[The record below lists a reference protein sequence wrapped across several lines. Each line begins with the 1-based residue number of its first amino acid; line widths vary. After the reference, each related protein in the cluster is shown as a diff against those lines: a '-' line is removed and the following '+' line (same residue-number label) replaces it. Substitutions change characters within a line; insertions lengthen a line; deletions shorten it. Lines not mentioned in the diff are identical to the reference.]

1 MPPLK
6 SNEGIVSEINRLS
19 TYLSLTKEQHF
30 CNNPDC
36 ANHTVPVGTKKAYR
50 SFGATA
56 SGAKRFQCSL
66 CKKTLTI
73 SKPTKGQHDTHQN
86 IDIFKQLVNKVP
98 LSRIVS
104 MLDISWEVLYHRINF
119 IHQQCLKFVANR
131 ERKLS
136 TLAIDRLYLSVD
148 RQNYEVNWSQR
159 KDKRNVMLMALA
171 TADNTTGYVFGM
183 HVNFDPSLNK
193 EVIEADATAINDSAL
208 ADPFKKYAH
217 LWLDTDYQKSLET
230 TIKKGFPSTLTDE
243 IEEQY
248 NQSVQ
253 RVDIEAF
260 DNKNIYQKLP
270 DYGIQIRAEYT
281 LIAHFYFLRNL
292 LGKVNK
298 FRFFLDQESGIRSAC
313 LTAFQSEISK
323 RTCEAFYV
331 KIEKV
336 LTVDE
341 KRRFKREADKR
352 LQSLRNIHSDL
363 SDYEIKLLVLK
374 ESIAN
379 VKELGGFKDKWIS
392 HPFPSMSE
400 ANKAMCWLTEHKNFD
415 ENHVANL
422 YNKASLHGVDNFFMK
437 VRRRI
442 VMLERPIHSAGSAGR
457 TWNGYG
463 AYNPAMV
470 AKLLDIF
477 RVVHNYIDVKEIID
491 DNGTKIKTTPAKELG
506 LAKAILDYKDI
517 LYFTD

>member
-1 MPPLK
+1 
-6 SNEGIVSEINRLS
+6 
-19 TYLSLTKEQHF
+19 
-30 CNNPDC
+30 
-36 ANHTVPVGTKKAYR
+36 
-50 SFGATA
+50 
-56 SGAKRFQCSL
+56 
-66 CKKTLTI
+66 
-73 SKPTKGQHDTHQN
+73 
-86 IDIFKQLVNKVP
+86 
-98 LSRIVS
+98 
-104 MLDISWEVLYHRINF
+104 
-119 IHQQCLKFVANR
+119 
-131 ERKLS
+131 
-136 TLAIDRLYLSVD
+136 
-148 RQNYEVNWSQR
+148 
-159 KDKRNVMLMALA
+159 
-171 TADNTTGYVFGM
+171 
-183 HVNFDPSLNK
+183 
-193 EVIEADATAINDSAL
+193 
-208 ADPFKKYAH
+208 
-217 LWLDTDYQKSLET
+217 
-230 TIKKGFPSTLTDE
+230 
-243 IEEQY
+243 
-248 NQSVQ
+248 
-253 RVDIEAF
+253 
-260 DNKNIYQKLP
+260 
-270 DYGIQIRAEYT
+270 
-281 LIAHFYFLRNL
+281 
-292 LGKVNK
+292 
-298 FRFFLDQESGIRSAC
+298 
-313 LTAFQSEISK
+313 
-323 RTCEAFYV
+323 
-331 KIEKV
+331 V